1 MTSRLI
7 INGKS
12 AALPAVRG
20 AVQQVRDSG
29 IKLEVRVTY
38 EGGDGKRLAQEACRE
53 GIERLVAGGGDGS
66 LHEVVNGILT
76 SGATTHPVLGVMPLG
91 LANDFAVACQLP
103 GDPFQ
108 ALHLA
113 LTNPPRQIDVGR
125 VNGTYFI
132 NAATGGLGRGLSAT
146 PPSINRILG
155 DTVNSLFGMVLA
167 ANFQSHESRLLLPG
181 RKRAIK
187 GIVGAVS
194 NGSLM
199 GGGHVIAPNARLD
212 DGLLDVLVVR
222 EFPLGDLGKVIEE
235 LQGLNQ
241 RGRYISYH
249 QVPWL
254 EADISGKVPVN
265 LDGEPM
271 AFSSARFDVVEHAMA
286 MALPQNCPLVDALP
300 LEESVAEK

>member
-1 MTSRLI
+1 MTNRLI

-12 AALPAVRG
+12 ATLPAVRG

-38 EGGDGKRLAQEACRE
+38 EGGDGMRLAQEACRE
-53 GIERLVAGGGDGS
+53 GVERLVAGGGDGS
-66 LHEVVNGILT
+66 VHEVLNGILT
-76 SGATTHPVLGVMPLG
+76 SGVSSQPVLGIMPLG
-91 LANDFAVACQLP
+91 VANDFSAACKIP

-113 LTNPPRQIDVGR
+113 VNGSPRQVDLGR
-125 VNGTYFI
+125 VNERYFI
-132 NAATGGLGRGLSAT
+132 NAATVGLSAGLGT
-146 PPSINRILG
+146 APASINRILG
-155 DTVNSLFGMVLA
+155 DAVNSLFGMVLA
-167 ANFQSHESRLLLPG
+167 ANFQRQEGSLLLPG

-187 GIVGAVS
+187 GLVAAVS
-194 NGSLM
+194 NGSQV

-222 EFPLGDLGKVIEE
+222 DFPMSELGTVIDE
-235 LQGLNQ
+235 LQGLKQ

-254 EADISGKVPVN
+254 EVDISARVPVN

-271 AFSSARFDVVEHAMA
+271 ALGSARFEVAPDAI
-286 MALPQNCPLVDALP
+286 ALVLPEGCPLVGANP
-300 LEESVAEK
+300 PEEAADEQ